1 MATIIR
7 QIRELSFAGVD
18 ATPYDGTTSG
28 LTYQPGDRTITQVT
42 DVSVGLTGA
51 CVPLDEETDAVIIT
65 MSGTG
70 SDGNSAVFHIHG
82 YGENSPMERIY
93 NEVTATLGTAVA
105 GTGQLYVDTFDG
117 TDLHTETIGIY
128 DSGDNAVCKIKFD
141 TQGLRYLYF
150 EPKTFTTL
158 TAVKFYIR
166 EVGQK

>member
-7 QIRELSFAGVD
+7 QMRKLTFTST
-18 ATPYDGTTSG
+18 ATTDETVLDGSSAG
-28 LTYQPGDRTITQVT
+28 LTYQAKDRLA
-42 DVSVGLTGA
+42 SA

-70 SDGNSAVFHIHG
+70 SDGDTVLFHIYG
-82 YGENSPMERIY
+82 YGLDTPAERIY
-93 NEVTATLGTAVA
+93 NTVTATLGAAVA
-105 GTGQLYVDTFDG
+105 GTSQFYADTILG

-128 DSGDNAVCKIKFD
+128 DSDDDAVCKMKFD

-150 EPKTFTTL
+150 EPITFTGL
-158 TAVKFYIR
+158 TACKFYIR